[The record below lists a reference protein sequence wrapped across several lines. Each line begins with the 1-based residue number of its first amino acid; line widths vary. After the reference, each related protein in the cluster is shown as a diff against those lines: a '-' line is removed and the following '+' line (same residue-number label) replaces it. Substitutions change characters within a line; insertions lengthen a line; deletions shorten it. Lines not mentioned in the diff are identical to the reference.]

1 MLKVGK
7 KGKHIHHKRVLLI
20 VESPSKCNTIIN
32 LLGSMLYACV
42 STCGHIRKLKPVI
55 NTSSEPEPEY
65 EIIESKKGIIA
76 KIKSEIKLS
85 SKVLLATDDDRE
97 GESIAWH
104 ACKVF
109 GLSELSTERIVFH
122 EITKAALEYAVM
134 NPRKINMNIVKSQ
147 QVRQMLDLHIGYTTT
162 PILWKAAFTSKVSA
176 GRCQTPAL
184 RLIYDRDR
192 NRECDR
198 ECECGGYAVTAYFT
212 KYNLPFQLNKQF
224 DSESQVEQFLNA
236 SVHHAHVMRI
246 ENLIPIKKIVPK
258 PLPFTTSQILQCA
271 FNELDISSIETMQI
285 CQKLY
290 EKSLITYCRTNGT
303 KYSDGNYNYSDSPFP
318 HEPIRPINLQCAQI
332 LGDKFTLNEKRVYK
346 LIWTNAVANLND
358 NEEYLSIRVTCTSP
372 LPDAMYVYESKQ
384 MLGGGNGIHSCKA
397 FDSLRF
403 MNNTIIAHDRI
414 IAARVFSHHPQY
426 YTEATLIRALESLQ
440 IGTSSTYATTIEK
453 LKERK
458 YVDVDSSVAVDSE
471 YESYELKHKKIVK
484 FKPQMPF
491 EGKKHLIITPKGVL
505 AIELLIKHFDT
516 LFSYDYT
523 KQMELKLE
531 EIANG
536 EYVDIHII
544 NYKIDIV

>member
-20 VESPSKCNTIIN
+20 VESPSKCNTILN

-42 STCGHIRKLKPVI
+42 STCGHIRKLKPVL
-55 NTSSEPEPEY
+55 NTSSEPEY

-76 KIKSEIKLS
+76 KIKSEIKIS

-109 GLSELSTERIVFH
+109 GLSELSTDRIVFH

-147 QVRQMLDLHIGYTTT
+147 QVRQMLDLRIGYTTT

-184 RLIYDRDR
+184 RLIYDRGR
-192 NRECDR
+192 NREFDR
-198 ECECGGYAVTAYFT
+198 ECGGYAVTAYFT

-236 SVHHAHVMRI
+236 SVNHAHVMRI
-246 ENLIPIKKIVPK
+246 ENLIPIKKLVPK

-372 LPDAMYVYESKQ
+372 LPDATYVYESKH
-384 MLGGGNGIHSCKA
+384 MLGGGNSCKA

-414 IAARVFSHHPQY
+414 IAARVFSHHHPHY

-458 YVDVDSSVAVDSE
+458 YVDSVAVDSE
-471 YESYELKHKKIVK
+471 YESYELKHKKIVR
-484 FKPQMPF
+484 FKTHMSF
-491 EGKKHLIITPKGVL
+491 EGKKHLIITPKGLL
-505 AIELLIKHFDT
+505 AIELLIEHFDT

-544 NYKIDIV
+544 NNKIDIV